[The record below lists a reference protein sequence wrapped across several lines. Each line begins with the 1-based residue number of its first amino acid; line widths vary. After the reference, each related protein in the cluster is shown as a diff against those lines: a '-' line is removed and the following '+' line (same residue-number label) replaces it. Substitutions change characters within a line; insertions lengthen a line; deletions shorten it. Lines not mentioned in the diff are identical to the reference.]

1 MGSADAPVARVLH
14 LFKGDHA
21 AEAAAVITA
30 QLSAGDHV
38 TIALLDAATAPAL
51 PAGAETRRVP
61 DELSYERLAE
71 LIFSADHV
79 VTW

>member
-1 MGSADAPVARVLH
+1 MARVLH

-30 QLSAGDHV
+30 QVGAGDHV
-38 TIALLDAATAPAL
+38 TVALLDAATPPL
-51 PAGAETRRVP
+51 PGGVETKRVP
-61 DELSYERLAE
+61 AELSYEQLAE
-71 LIFSADHV
+71 LIFASDHV